1 MIIGTII
8 LEHGMSGYFSE
19 LFALITTFAA
29 ETGDIIVQAEVHE
42 LAFCL
47 GAYLIYMLLK
57 PQKNPVYAILLTLTM
72 FCFLSA
78 FKRIGIIAI
87 VLALVLGWGMKWFA
101 KISPKAAFRTV
112 TILSVAIVVVL
123 VGYIG
128 LIKIDI
134 FSMLEEIGIET
145 SGRVE
150 IYRAVD
156 KFYEFSPKFLGNG
169 IGFLTYQLSGEM
181 QVGVSS
187 VHNDFLQYFIDL
199 GFWGYL
205 LWLLSMTVA
214 RVWYYGA
221 KGKINQAIMAFVL
234 TVYLL
239 IVSSTDNTM
248 NYPLLT
254 AVLAILMIGDD
265 FDESVRR
272 QEMKIFGSIS
282 DANRKR
288 EGEKVK

>member
-1 MIIGTII
+1 MTDKLKIAYFMLIAVMMYYFLTEIINLGIFVTFRHVLALVLFGSAFVTFLYRPNIARGMTAVKGAVCYSAPLLVTILASLFIWFSEQVSTDVIARGLSGAFIYTNMLSFALAAAAMLYIFGEKGIWYNLAAILIANIMIIGTII

-57 PQKNPVYAILLTLTM
+57 PQKNPVYAILLTMTM

-134 FSMLEEIGIET
+134 FSMLEEFGIET
-145 SGRVE
+145 RGRVE

-156 KFYEFSPKFLGNG
+156 
-169 IGFLTYQLSGEM
+169 
-181 QVGVSS
+181 
-187 VHNDFLQYFIDL
+187 
-199 GFWGYL
+199 
-205 LWLLSMTVA
+205 
-214 RVWYYGA
+214 
-221 KGKINQAIMAFVL
+221 
-234 TVYLL
+234 
-239 IVSSTDNTM
+239 
-248 NYPLLT
+248 
-254 AVLAILMIGDD
+254 
-265 FDESVRR
+265 
-272 QEMKIFGSIS
+272 
-282 DANRKR
+282 
-288 EGEKVK
+288 